1 MSVLEIDYTKKSEVE
16 NFISSNYNKEK
27 SQYYAEYNGDR
38 KIRKL
43 QIGHRENIR
52 QGDRVIEA
60 ERITLN
66 FQKKIVQTA
75 ASFLFGEHPDI
86 SISGEGS
93 EKEKKVLEAYKANR
107 INNKLYDFAEEVMS
121 TTMGVFIFT
130 KNGKDVSCRLYGHNN
145 GTFIPKYDFYGD
157 LEAVF
162 WKFHADEYEYIWIFT
177 ASEIHYYEG
186 KDGDMKYKGKDNH
199 GFGVIPIVF
208 MDQKKPEWFDVKELI
223 DRIEMLVSKLSG
235 SNNYFAFPILGLKG
249 ASFEN
254 KEGKEETLIDI
265 SEDGKSLMLGFAEK
279 NGHVLEADAKFIQ
292 RDTGVESIDLELKTL
307 KEMIFNISRTP
318 DLSFNNVKGISAI
331 SGRALK
337 LMLQDAINKAK
348 AKQNQYQIV
357 IERILNVISAG
368 QGNKEKFDFN
378 INFNLSLPDD
388 LKEQIETL
396 IDATGGN
403 AILSQESGIKL
414 SPFTQDADNEFIKI
428 QNEEKKRSGGFL
440 NSGEDE

>member
-1 MSVLEIDYTKKSEVE
+1 M
-16 NFISSNYNKEK
+16 
-27 SQYYAEYNGDR
+27 
-38 KIRKL
+38 
-43 QIGHRENIR
+43 
-52 QGDRVIEA
+52 
-60 ERITLN
+60 
-66 FQKKIVQTA
+66 
-75 ASFLFGEHPDI
+75 
-86 SISGEGS
+86 
-93 EKEKKVLEAYKANR
+93 
-107 INNKLYDFAEEVMS
+107 
-121 TTMGVFIFT
+121 
-130 KNGKDVSCRLYGHNN
+130 
-145 GTFIPKYDFYGD
+145 
-157 LEAVF
+157 
-162 WKFHADEYEYIWIFT
+162 
-177 ASEIHYYEG
+177 
-186 KDGDMKYKGKDNH
+186 
-199 GFGVIPIVF
+199 
-208 MDQKKPEWFDVKELI
+208 
-223 DRIEMLVSKLSG
+223 KLSG

-249 ASFEN
+249 GSFKN

-318 DLSFNNVKGISAI
+318 DLSFNNVKGIGAI

-414 SPFTQDADNEFIKI
+414 SPFTQDADNEFTKI
-428 QNEEKKRSGGFL
+428 QKEEKQRSGGFL